1 MLSNY
6 DYTAQN
12 IFTGLLHMLKQKII
26 GLSLITTALV
36 ALAGCGDNSE
46 KDNPNKKQITI
57 GFGVGNYIDQVDK
70 GIVPILEKKGYTVNL
85 RQFSQNRQINPA
97 FEEGSIDASVNQ
109 SRAYMEAYNKKN
121 NINMVALTDS
131 PSAPQSLRSNKHKT
145 LDDVKDGMI
154 VALSNDPVNAE
165 RGARILEQL
174 GWIKIKP
181 NVSTLSF
188 SVNDISPDKYNLDIR
203 ETDAAQGLRL
213 LDDVDFVVVNGN
225 YVASAGQRIADGLVV
240 EDSPLEHRVI
250 VTVMQKD
257 LDAQWAKDLK
267 EAFESKEYADYIRS
281 QRIYDGFIE
290 PESWNKYPK

>member
-1 MLSNY
+1 MG
-6 DYTAQN
+6 N
-12 IFTGLLHMLKQKII
+12 ISMFKQKII
-26 GLSLITTALV
+26 NLSLVATAIIV
-36 ALAGCGDNSE
+36 LAGCGDNKE
-46 KDNPNKKQITI
+46 KDSADKKQITI

-70 GIVPILEKKGYTVNL
+70 GIVPILEKKGYQVTL

-97 FEEGSIDASVNQ
+97 FEEGAIDASVNQ
-109 SRAYMEAYNKKN
+109 SRAYMEAYNQKN
-121 NINMVALTDS
+121 NINMVALADS
-131 PSAPQSLRSNKHKT
+131 PSAPQSLRSNKHKS
-145 LDDVKDGMI
+145 LDEVQDGMI

-181 NVSTLSF
+181 NVSTLNF
-188 SVNDISPDKYNLDIR
+188 SVNDIEPAKYKLDIR

-240 EDSPLEHRVI
+240 ENSPLEHRVI
-250 VTVMQKD
+250 VTVLQKD
-257 LDAQWAKDLK
+257 LDTQWAKDLK

-281 QRIYDGFIE
+281 QRLYDGFIE
-290 PESWNKYPK
+290 PAAWVNYAK

>member
-1 MLSNY
+1 
-6 DYTAQN
+6 
-12 IFTGLLHMLKQKII
+12 MLKQKII
-26 GLSLITTALV
+26 NLSLMATAV
-36 ALAGCGDNSE
+36 IVLAGCGDNNE
-46 KDNPNKKQITI
+46 KNNPNKKHITI
-57 GFGVGNYIDQVDK
+57 GFGVGNYIDQVEK

-109 SRAYMEAYNKKN
+109 SRAYMDAYNKKN

-131 PSAPQSLRSNKHKT
+131 PSAPQSLRSNKHKS
-145 LDDVKDGMI
+145 LDEVRDGMI

-174 GWIKIKP
+174 GWVKIKP
-181 NVSTLSF
+181 DVSTLSF
-188 SVNDISPDKYNLDIR
+188 SVNDISPAKYQLDIR

-250 VTVMQKD
+250 VTVMQEN
-257 LDAQWAKDLK
+257 LDSQWAKDLK
-267 EAFESKEYADYIRS
+267 DAFESKEYADYIRS

-290 PESWNKYPK
+290 PESWSKYPK

>member
-1 MLSNY
+1 
-6 DYTAQN
+6 
-12 IFTGLLHMLKQKII
+12 MLKQKII

-36 ALAGCGDNSE
+36 VLAGCGDNSE

-145 LDDVKDGMI
+145 LDDVKDGRVFNI
-154 VALSNDPVNAE
+154 EIIIID
-165 RGARILEQL
+165 
-174 GWIKIKP
+174 
-181 NVSTLSF
+181 
-188 SVNDISPDKYNLDIR
+188 SVHV
-203 ETDAAQGLRL
+203 Q
-213 LDDVDFVVVNGN
+213 
-225 YVASAGQRIADGLVV
+225 
-240 EDSPLEHRVI
+240 
-250 VTVMQKD
+250 
-257 LDAQWAKDLK
+257 
-267 EAFESKEYADYIRS
+267 
-281 QRIYDGFIE
+281 
-290 PESWNKYPK
+290 

>member
-1 MLSNY
+1 MIIL
-6 DYTAQN
+6 TTLFTQGRN
-12 IFTGLLHMLKQKII
+12 IMLKQKIKY
-26 GLSLITTALV
+26 LTLIATAV
-36 ALAGCGDNSE
+36 IALAACNDNNE
-46 KDNPNKKQITI
+46 KNNPNKKEITI

-70 GIVPILEKKGYTVNL
+70 GIVPILEKKGYKVTL

-131 PSAPQSLRSNKHKT
+131 PSAPQSLRSNKHKS
-145 LDDVKDGMI
+145 LDEVKDGMI

-181 NVSTLSF
+181 NTNTLTF
-188 SVNDISPDKYNLDIR
+188 SVNDIEPAKYNLDIR

-240 EDSPLEHRVI
+240 ENSPLEHRVI
-250 VTVMQKD
+250 VTVMQD
-257 LDAQWAKDLK
+257 NVNSQWAKDLK

-290 PESWNKYPK
+290 PENWSK

>member
-1 MLSNY
+1 MIILA
-6 DYTAQN
+6 TLFTQGRN
-12 IFTGLLHMLKQKII
+12 IMLKQKIKY
-26 GLSLITTALV
+26 LSLIATAV
-36 ALAGCGDNSE
+36 IALTACNDNSE
-46 KDNPNKKQITI
+46 KDNPNKKEITI
-57 GFGVGNYIDQVDK
+57 GFGVGNYIDQVEK
-70 GIVPILEKKGYTVNL
+70 GIVPILEKKGYKVNL

-131 PSAPQSLRSNKHKT
+131 PSAPQSLRSNKHKS
-145 LDDVKDGMI
+145 LDEVKDGMI

-165 RGARILEQL
+165 RGARILEEL

-181 NVSTLSF
+181 NISTLTF
-188 SVNDISPDKYNLDIR
+188 SVNDIEPAKYRLDIR

-240 EDSPLEHRVI
+240 ENSPLEHRVI
-250 VTVMQKD
+250 VTVMQD
-257 LDAQWAKDLK
+257 NVNSQWAKDLK

-281 QRIYDGFIE
+281 QSIYDGFIE
-290 PESWNKYPK
+290 PQAWANYPKP

>member
-1 MLSNY
+1 MIILP
-6 DYTAQN
+6 TLFIQGCN
-12 IFTGLLHMLKQKII
+12 IMLKQK
-26 GLSLITTALV
+26 LKYFSLIAAAAIVLTA
-36 ALAGCGDNSE
+36 CNDNSE
-46 KDNPNKKQITI
+46 KDNANKKDIVI

-70 GIVPILEKKGYTVNL
+70 GIVPILEKKGYKVTL

-109 SRAYMEAYNKKN
+109 SRAYMDAYNKKN
-121 NINMVALTDS
+121 NINMVALADS
-131 PSAPQSLRSNKHKT
+131 PSAPQSLRSKKHKST
-145 LDDVKDGMI
+145 DDVQNGMI

-181 NVSTLSF
+181 NVSTLTF
-188 SVNDISPDKYNLDIR
+188 SVNDIEPAKFNLDVR

-257 LDAQWAKDLK
+257 IDSQWAKDLK

-290 PESWNKYPK
+290 PQAWASYSKP

>member
-1 MLSNY
+1 ML
-6 DYTAQN
+6 
-12 IFTGLLHMLKQKII
+12 IQKII
-26 GLSLITTALV
+26 NLSLMATAV
-36 ALAGCGDNSE
+36 IVLAGCGDNNE
-46 KDNPNKKQITI
+46 KNNPNKKHITI
-57 GFGVGNYIDQVDK
+57 GFGVGNYIDQVEK

-109 SRAYMEAYNKKN
+109 SRAYMDAYNKKN

-131 PSAPQSLRSNKHKT
+131 PSAPQSLRSNKHKS
-145 LDDVKDGMI
+145 LDEVRDGMI

-174 GWIKIKP
+174 GWVKIKP
-181 NVSTLSF
+181 DVSTLSF
-188 SVNDISPDKYNLDIR
+188 SVNDISPAKYQLDIR

-250 VTVMQKD
+250 VTVMQEN
-257 LDAQWAKDLK
+257 LDSQWAKDLK
-267 EAFESKEYADYIRS
+267 DAFESKEYADYIRS

-290 PESWNKYPK
+290 PESWSKYRK

>member
-1 MLSNY
+1 
-6 DYTAQN
+6 
-12 IFTGLLHMLKQKII
+12 MLKQKII
-26 GLSLITTALV
+26 SLSLMATAITVLV
-36 ALAGCGDNSE
+36 GCGDNGE

-145 LDDVKDGMI
+145 LDEVKDGMI
-154 VALSNDPVNAE
+154 IALSNDPVNAE
-165 RGARILEQL
+165 RGARILEKL
-174 GWIKIKP
+174 GWIEIKP

-188 SVNDISPDKYNLDIR
+188 SVNDISPNKYNLDIR

-240 EDSPLEHRVI
+240 ENSPLEHRVI

-257 LDAQWAKDLK
+257 LDTQWAKDLK

-290 PESWNKYPK
+290 PESWKKYPN

>member
-1 MLSNY
+1 MIIL
-6 DYTAQN
+6 TTLLTQGRN
-12 IFTGLLHMLKQKII
+12 IMLKQKIKL
-26 GLSLITTALV
+26 LSLMGIAV
-36 ALAGCGDNSE
+36 IALAACNDNNE
-46 KDNPNKKQITI
+46 KGNPNKKEITI
-57 GFGVGNYIDQVDK
+57 GFGVGNYIDQVEK
-70 GIVPILEKKGYTVNL
+70 GVVPILEKKGYKVNL

-131 PSAPQSLRSNKHKT
+131 PSAPQSLRSNKHKS
-145 LDDVKDGMI
+145 LDEVKDGMI

-165 RGARILEQL
+165 RGARILEEL

-181 NVSTLSF
+181 NVSTLTF
-188 SVNDISPDKYNLDIR
+188 SVNDIEPAKYRLDIR

-240 EDSPLEHRVI
+240 ENSPLEHRVI
-250 VTVMQKD
+250 VTVMQD
-257 LDAQWAKDLK
+257 DVNSQWAKDLK

-290 PESWNKYPK
+290 PQAWASYPKT

>member
-1 MLSNY
+1 MA
-6 DYTAQN
+6 TAV
-12 IFTGLLHMLKQKII
+12 I
-26 GLSLITTALV
+26 V
-36 ALAGCGDNSE
+36 LAGCGDNNE
-46 KDNPNKKQITI
+46 KDNPNKKHITI
-57 GFGVGNYIDQVDK
+57 GFGVGNYIDQVEK

-109 SRAYMEAYNKKN
+109 SRAYMDAYNKKN

-131 PSAPQSLRSNKHKT
+131 PSAPQSLRSNKHKS
-145 LDDVKDGMI
+145 LDEVGDGMI

-181 NVSTLSF
+181 DVSTLSF
-188 SVNDISPDKYNLDIR
+188 SVNDISPAKYQLDIR

-250 VTVMQKD
+250 VTVMQEN
-257 LDAQWAKDLK
+257 LDSQWAKDLK
-267 EAFESKEYADYIRS
+267 DAFESKEYADYIRS

-290 PESWNKYPK
+290 PESWSNYPK

>member
-1 MLSNY
+1 
-6 DYTAQN
+6 
-12 IFTGLLHMLKQKII
+12 MLKQKII
-26 GLSLITTALV
+26 NLSLMATAV
-36 ALAGCGDNSE
+36 IVLAGCGDNNE
-46 KDNPNKKQITI
+46 KNNPNKKHITI
-57 GFGVGNYIDQVDK
+57 GFGVGNYIDQVEK

-109 SRAYMEAYNKKN
+109 SRAYMDAYNKKN

-131 PSAPQSLRSNKHKT
+131 PSAPQSLRSNKHKS
-145 LDDVKDGMI
+145 LDEVRDGMI

-174 GWIKIKP
+174 GWVKIKP
-181 NVSTLSF
+181 DVSTLSF
-188 SVNDISPDKYNLDIR
+188 SVNDISPAKYQLDIR

-225 YVASAGQRIADGLVV
+225 YVASAEQRIADGLVV

-250 VTVMQKD
+250 VTVMQEN
-257 LDAQWAKDLK
+257 LDSQWAKDLK
-267 EAFESKEYADYIRS
+267 DAFESKEYADYIRS

-290 PESWNKYPK
+290 PESWSKYPK

>member
-1 MLSNY
+1 MIIL
-6 DYTAQN
+6 TTLLTQGRN
-12 IFTGLLHMLKQKII
+12 IMLKQKIKL
-26 GLSLITTALV
+26 LSLMGIV
-36 ALAGCGDNSE
+36 VIALAACNDNNE
-46 KDNPNKKQITI
+46 KGNPNKKEITI
-57 GFGVGNYIDQVDK
+57 GFGVGNYIDQVEK
-70 GIVPILEKKGYTVNL
+70 GVVPILEKKGYKVNL

-131 PSAPQSLRSNKHKT
+131 PSAPQSLRSNKHKS
-145 LDDVKDGMI
+145 LDEVKDGMI

-165 RGARILEQL
+165 RGARILEEL

-181 NVSTLSF
+181 NVSTLTF
-188 SVNDISPDKYNLDIR
+188 SVNDIEPAKYRLDIR

-240 EDSPLEHRVI
+240 ENSPLEHRVI
-250 VTVMQKD
+250 VTVMQD
-257 LDAQWAKDLK
+257 DVNSQWAKDLK

-290 PESWNKYPK
+290 PQAWASYPKP

>member
-1 MLSNY
+1 
-6 DYTAQN
+6 
-12 IFTGLLHMLKQKII
+12 MLKQKLIH
-26 GLSLITTALV
+26 LSLVAAAVITLSA
-36 ALAGCGDNSE
+36 CGDNNE
-46 KDNPNKKQITI
+46 KDNPDKKQITI

-70 GIVPILEKKGYTVNL
+70 GIVPILEKKGYKVTL

-131 PSAPQSLRSNKHKT
+131 PSAPQSLRSKKHKSI
-145 LDDVKDGMI
+145 DDVKDGMI

-181 NVSTLSF
+181 NVNTLSF
-188 SVNDISPDKYNLDIR
+188 SVNDISPGKYNLDVR

-240 EDSPLEHRVI
+240 ENSPLEHRVI

-257 LDAQWAKDLK
+257 LDSQWAKDLK

-281 QRIYDGFIE
+281 QPIYDGFIE
-290 PESWNKYPK
+290 PESWSKYAK

>member
-1 MLSNY
+1 MIILPTLFTQDRNIMLR
-6 DYTAQN
+6 
-12 IFTGLLHMLKQKII
+12 QKIKYF
-26 GLSLITTALV
+26 SLIAAAVIVLTA
-36 ALAGCGDNSE
+36 CNDNSD
-46 KDNPNKKQITI
+46 KNNPNKKDITI

-70 GIVPILEKKGYTVNL
+70 GIVPILEKKGYKVTL

-121 NINMVALTDS
+121 KINMAALTDS

-181 NVSTLSF
+181 NTSTLTF
-188 SVNDISPDKYNLDIR
+188 SVNDIEPAKYKLDIR

-225 YVASAGQRIADGLVV
+225 YVASAGQRIADGLIV

-250 VTVMQKD
+250 VSVMQD
-257 LDAQWAKDLK
+257 NLDSQWAKDLK
-267 EAFESKEYADYIRS
+267 DAFESKEYADYIRS

-290 PESWNKYPK
+290 PETWSKYPKP

>member
-1 MLSNY
+1 
-6 DYTAQN
+6 
-12 IFTGLLHMLKQKII
+12 MLKQKIKLISLIAAAAI
-26 GLSLITTALV
+26 GLSA
-36 ALAGCGDNSE
+36 CNDHSE
-46 KDNPNKKQITI
+46 KDNANKKEIVI

-70 GIVPILEKKGYTVNL
+70 GIVPILEEKGYKVTL

-109 SRAYMEAYNKKN
+109 SRAYMDAYNKKN

-131 PSAPQSLRSNKHKT
+131 PSAPQSLRSNKHKSI
-145 LDDVKDGMI
+145 DDVQNGMI

-181 NVSTLSF
+181 NISTLTF
-188 SVNDISPDKYNLDIR
+188 SVNDIEPAKYNLDIR

-240 EDSPLEHRVI
+240 EDSPLEHRVV

-257 LDAQWAKDLK
+257 TDSQWAKDLK
-267 EAFESKEYADYIRS
+267 DAFESKEYADYIRS

-290 PESWNKYPK
+290 PQAWANYPKP

>member
-1 MLSNY
+1 MIIL
-6 DYTAQN
+6 TTLLTQGRN
-12 IFTGLLHMLKQKII
+12 IMLKQKIKL
-26 GLSLITTALV
+26 LSLMGIAV
-36 ALAGCGDNSE
+36 IALAACNDNNE
-46 KDNPNKKQITI
+46 KGNPNKKEITI
-57 GFGVGNYIDQVDK
+57 GFGVGNYIDQVEK
-70 GIVPILEKKGYTVNL
+70 GVVPILEKKGYKVNL

-131 PSAPQSLRSNKHKT
+131 PSAPQSLRSNKHKS
-145 LDDVKDGMI
+145 LDQVKDGMI

-165 RGARILEQL
+165 RGARILEEL

-181 NVSTLSF
+181 NVSTLTF
-188 SVNDISPDKYNLDIR
+188 SVNDIEPAKYRLDIR

-240 EDSPLEHRVI
+240 ENSPLEHRVI
-250 VTVMQKD
+250 VTVMQD
-257 LDAQWAKDLK
+257 DVNSQWAKDLK

-290 PESWNKYPK
+290 PQAWASYPKP

>member
-1 MLSNY
+1 
-6 DYTAQN
+6 
-12 IFTGLLHMLKQKII
+12 MLKQKII

-145 LDDVKDGMI
+145 LDDVKDI
-154 VALSNDPVNAE
+154 SEKN
-165 RGARILEQL
+165 
-174 GWIKIKP
+174 IKP
-181 NVSTLSF
+181 PEIHIHEFPGAVKLYSNILCSLIKQIYVS
-188 SVNDISPDKYNLDIR
+188 
-203 ETDAAQGLRL
+203 QL
-213 LDDVDFVVVNGN
+213 LPHVQPV
-225 YVASAGQRIADGLVV
+225 
-240 EDSPLEHRVI
+240 
-250 VTVMQKD
+250 QK
-257 LDAQWAKDLK
+257 
-267 EAFESKEYADYIRS
+267 S
-281 QRIYDGFIE
+281 
-290 PESWNKYPK
+290 

>member
-1 MLSNY
+1 MA
-6 DYTAQN
+6 TAV
-12 IFTGLLHMLKQKII
+12 I
-26 GLSLITTALV
+26 V
-36 ALAGCGDNSE
+36 LAGCGDNNE
-46 KDNPNKKQITI
+46 KNNPNKKHITI
-57 GFGVGNYIDQVDK
+57 GFGVGNYIDQVEK

-109 SRAYMEAYNKKN
+109 SRAYMDAYNKKN

-131 PSAPQSLRSNKHKT
+131 PSAPQSLRSNKHKS
-145 LDDVKDGMI
+145 LDEVRDGMI

-174 GWIKIKP
+174 GWVKIKP
-181 NVSTLSF
+181 DVSTLSF
-188 SVNDISPDKYNLDIR
+188 SVNDISPAKYQLDIR

-250 VTVMQKD
+250 VTVMQEN
-257 LDAQWAKDLK
+257 LDSQWAKDLK
-267 EAFESKEYADYIRS
+267 DAFESKEYADYIRS

-290 PESWNKYPK
+290 PENWSKYPK

>member
-1 MLSNY
+1 
-6 DYTAQN
+6 
-12 IFTGLLHMLKQKII
+12 MLKQKIKYFM
-26 GLSLITTALV
+26 LIAAAVIALTA
-36 ALAGCGDNSE
+36 CSDNSD
-46 KDNPNKKQITI
+46 KNNPNKKEITI

-70 GIVPILEKKGYTVNL
+70 GIVPILEKKGYKVTL

-109 SRAYMEAYNKKN
+109 SRAYMDAYNKKN
-121 NINMVALTDS
+121 NINMVTLTDS

-181 NVSTLSF
+181 NTSTLTF
-188 SVNDISPDKYNLDIR
+188 SVNDIEPAKYKLDIR

-225 YVASAGQRIADGLVV
+225 YVASAGQRIADGLIV

-250 VTVMQKD
+250 VTVMQD
-257 LDAQWAKDLK
+257 NLDSQWAKDLK
-267 EAFESKEYADYIRS
+267 DAFESKEYADYIRS

-290 PESWNKYPK
+290 PEAWSKYPKP

>member
-1 MLSNY
+1 MLR
-6 DYTAQN
+6 
-12 IFTGLLHMLKQKII
+12 QKIKYF
-26 GLSLITTALV
+26 SLIAAAVIVLTA
-36 ALAGCGDNSE
+36 CNDNSD
-46 KDNPNKKQITI
+46 KNNPNKKDITI

-70 GIVPILEKKGYTVNL
+70 GIVPILEKKGYKVTL

-121 NINMVALTDS
+121 KINMAALTDS

-181 NVSTLSF
+181 NTSTLTF
-188 SVNDISPDKYNLDIR
+188 SVNDIEPAKYKLDIR

-225 YVASAGQRIADGLVV
+225 YVASAGQRIADGLIV

-250 VTVMQKD
+250 VSVMQD
-257 LDAQWAKDLK
+257 NLDSQWAKDLK
-267 EAFESKEYADYIRS
+267 DAFESKEYADYIRS

-290 PESWNKYPK
+290 PETWSKYPKP

>member
-1 MLSNY
+1 
-6 DYTAQN
+6 
-12 IFTGLLHMLKQKII
+12 MLKQKIKLISLIAAAAI
-26 GLSLITTALV
+26 GLSA
-36 ALAGCGDNSE
+36 CNDHSE
-46 KDNPNKKQITI
+46 KDNANKKEIVI

-70 GIVPILEKKGYTVNL
+70 GIVPILEEKGYKVTL

-109 SRAYMEAYNKKN
+109 SRAYMDSYNKKN

-131 PSAPQSLRSNKHKT
+131 PSAPQSLRSNKHKSI
-145 LDDVKDGMI
+145 DDVQNGMI

-181 NVSTLSF
+181 NISTLTF
-188 SVNDISPDKYNLDIR
+188 SVNDIEPAKYNLDIR

-240 EDSPLEHRVI
+240 EDSPLEHRVV

-257 LDAQWAKDLK
+257 TDSQWAKDLK
-267 EAFESKEYADYIRS
+267 DAFESKEYADYIRS

-290 PESWNKYPK
+290 PQAWANYPKP

>member
-1 MLSNY
+1 
-6 DYTAQN
+6 
-12 IFTGLLHMLKQKII
+12 MLKQKII
-26 GLSLITTALV
+26 NLSLMATAV
-36 ALAGCGDNSE
+36 IVLAGCGDNNE
-46 KDNPNKKQITI
+46 KNNPNKKHITI
-57 GFGVGNYIDQVDK
+57 GFGVGNYIDQVEK

-109 SRAYMEAYNKKN
+109 SRAYMDAYNK
-121 NINMVALTDS
+121 INMVALTDS
-131 PSAPQSLRSNKHKT
+131 PSAPQSLRSNKHKS
-145 LDDVKDGMI
+145 LDEVRDGMI

-174 GWIKIKP
+174 GWVKIKP
-181 NVSTLSF
+181 DVSTLSF
-188 SVNDISPDKYNLDIR
+188 SVNDISPAKYQLDIR

-250 VTVMQKD
+250 VTVMQEN
-257 LDAQWAKDLK
+257 LDSQWAKDLK
-267 EAFESKEYADYIRS
+267 DAFESKEYADYIRS

-290 PESWNKYPK
+290 PESWSKYPK

>member
-1 MLSNY
+1 MIIL
-6 DYTAQN
+6 TTLLTQGRN
-12 IFTGLLHMLKQKII
+12 IMLKQKIKL
-26 GLSLITTALV
+26 LSLMGIAV
-36 ALAGCGDNSE
+36 IALAACNDNNE
-46 KDNPNKKQITI
+46 KGNPNKKEITI
-57 GFGVGNYIDQVDK
+57 GFGVGNYIDQVEK
-70 GIVPILEKKGYTVNL
+70 GVVPILEKKGYKVNL

-131 PSAPQSLRSNKHKT
+131 PSAPQSLRSNKHKS
-145 LDDVKDGMI
+145 LDEVKDGMI

-165 RGARILEQL
+165 RGARILEEL

-181 NVSTLSF
+181 NVSTLTF
-188 SVNDISPDKYNLDIR
+188 SVNDIEPAKYRLDIR

-240 EDSPLEHRVI
+240 ENSPLEHRVI
-250 VTVMQKD
+250 VTVMQD
-257 LDAQWAKDLK
+257 DVNSQWAKDLK

-290 PESWNKYPK
+290 PQAWASYPKP

>member
-1 MLSNY
+1 MIILA
-6 DYTAQN
+6 TLFTQGRN
-12 IFTGLLHMLKQKII
+12 IMLKQKIKY
-26 GLSLITTALV
+26 LSLIATAV
-36 ALAGCGDNSE
+36 IALAACNDNSE
-46 KDNPNKKQITI
+46 KDNPNKKEITI
-57 GFGVGNYIDQVDK
+57 GFGVGNYIDQVEK
-70 GIVPILEKKGYTVNL
+70 GIVPILEKKGYKVNL
-85 RQFSQNRQINPA
+85 RQFSQNRRINPA

-131 PSAPQSLRSNKHKT
+131 PSAPQSLRSNKHKS
-145 LDDVKDGMI
+145 LDEVKDGMI

-165 RGARILEQL
+165 RGARILEEL

-181 NVSTLSF
+181 NISTLTF
-188 SVNDISPDKYNLDIR
+188 SVNDIEPAKYRLDIR

-240 EDSPLEHRVI
+240 ENSPLEHRVI
-250 VTVMQKD
+250 VTVMQD
-257 LDAQWAKDLK
+257 NVNSQWAKDLK

-281 QRIYDGFIE
+281 QSIYDGFIE
-290 PESWNKYPK
+290 PQAWANYPKP

>member
-1 MLSNY
+1 
-6 DYTAQN
+6 
-12 IFTGLLHMLKQKII
+12 MLKQKII
-26 GLSLITTALV
+26 NLSLIAV
-36 ALAGCGDNSE
+36 AVITLSACGDNNE

-70 GIVPILEKKGYTVNL
+70 GIVPILEKKGYKVTL

-109 SRAYMEAYNKKN
+109 SRAYMDAYNKKN

-131 PSAPQSLRSNKHKT
+131 PSAPQSLRSNKHKSV
-145 LDDVKDGMI
+145 DDVKDGMI

-188 SVNDISPDKYNLDIR
+188 SVNDISSGKYHLDVR

-240 EDSPLEHRVI
+240 ENSPLEHRVI

-257 LDAQWAKDLK
+257 LDSQWAKDLK
-267 EAFESKEYADYIRS
+267 DAFESKEYADYIRS

-290 PESWNKYPK
+290 PESWNKYSK

>member
-1 MLSNY
+1 MIIQTTLL
-6 DYTAQN
+6 TQGRN
-12 IFTGLLHMLKQKII
+12 IMLKQKIKL
-26 GLSLITTALV
+26 LSLMGIAV
-36 ALAGCGDNSE
+36 IALAACNDNNE
-46 KDNPNKKQITI
+46 KGNPNKKEITI
-57 GFGVGNYIDQVDK
+57 GFGVGNYIDQVEK
-70 GIVPILEKKGYTVNL
+70 GVVPILEKKGYKVNL

-131 PSAPQSLRSNKHKT
+131 PSAPQSLRSNKHKS
-145 LDDVKDGMI
+145 LDEVKDGMI

-165 RGARILEQL
+165 RGARILEEL

-181 NVSTLSF
+181 NVSTLTF
-188 SVNDISPDKYNLDIR
+188 SVNDIEPAKYRLDIR

-240 EDSPLEHRVI
+240 ENSPLEHRVI
-250 VTVMQKD
+250 VTVMQD
-257 LDAQWAKDLK
+257 DVNSQWAKDLK

-290 PESWNKYPK
+290 PQAWASYPKP

>member
-1 MLSNY
+1 
-6 DYTAQN
+6 
-12 IFTGLLHMLKQKII
+12 MLKQKLIH
-26 GLSLITTALV
+26 LSLVAVAVITLSA
-36 ALAGCGDNSE
+36 CGDNNE
-46 KDNPNKKQITI
+46 KDNPDKKQITI

-70 GIVPILEKKGYTVNL
+70 GIVPILEKKGYKVTL

-131 PSAPQSLRSNKHKT
+131 PSAPQSLRSKKHKSI
-145 LDDVKDGMI
+145 DDVKDGMI

-181 NVSTLSF
+181 NVNTLSF
-188 SVNDISPDKYNLDIR
+188 SVNDISPGKYNLDVR

-240 EDSPLEHRVI
+240 ENSPLEHRVI

-257 LDAQWAKDLK
+257 LDSQWAKDLK

-281 QRIYDGFIE
+281 QPIYDGFIE
-290 PESWNKYPK
+290 PESWSKYAK

>member
-1 MLSNY
+1 M
-6 DYTAQN
+6 
-12 IFTGLLHMLKQKII
+12 IFIKII
-26 GLSLITTALV
+26 R
-36 ALAGCGDNSE
+36 
-46 KDNPNKKQITI
+46 
-57 GFGVGNYIDQVDK
+57 GFIS
-70 GIVPILEKKGYTVNL
+70 TL

-109 SRAYMEAYNKKN
+109 SRAYMDAYNKKN

-131 PSAPQSLRSNKHKT
+131 PSAPQSLRSNKHKSI
-145 LDDVKDGMI
+145 DDVQNGMI
-154 VALSNDPVNAE
+154 VALSNDLVNAE

-181 NVSTLSF
+181 NISTLTF
-188 SVNDISPDKYNLDIR
+188 SVNDIEPAKYNLDIR

-213 LDDVDFVVVNGN
+213 LDDVDFVVMNGN

-240 EDSPLEHRVI
+240 EDSPLEHRVV

-257 LDAQWAKDLK
+257 TDSQWAKDLK
-267 EAFESKEYADYIRS
+267 DAFESKEYADYIRS

-290 PESWNKYPK
+290 PQAWANYPKP

>member
-1 MLSNY
+1 
-6 DYTAQN
+6 
-12 IFTGLLHMLKQKII
+12 MLKQKII
-26 GLSLITTALV
+26 NLSLMATAV
-36 ALAGCGDNSE
+36 IVLAGCGDNNE
-46 KDNPNKKQITI
+46 KNNPNKKHITI
-57 GFGVGNYIDQVDK
+57 GFGVGNYIDQVEK

-109 SRAYMEAYNKKN
+109 SRAYMDAYNKKN

-131 PSAPQSLRSNKHKT
+131 PSAPQSLRSNKHKS
-145 LDDVKDGMI
+145 LDEVRDGMI

-174 GWIKIKP
+174 GWVKIKP
-181 NVSTLSF
+181 DVSTLSF
-188 SVNDISPDKYNLDIR
+188 SVNDISPAKYQLDIR

-225 YVASAGQRIADGLVV
+225 YVARAGQRIADGLVV

-250 VTVMQKD
+250 VTVMQEN
-257 LDAQWAKDLK
+257 LDSQWAKDLK
-267 EAFESKEYADYIRS
+267 DAFESKEYADYIRS

-290 PESWNKYPK
+290 PESWSKYPK